1 MAATAAHVIVEM
13 VATED
18 LDADR
23 RAAVIEVCVAAHESE
38 EFRKLFTF
46 IPSGGRH
53 FLAYLDGALVSHAVV
68 TTRWAQPEGVRILKT
83 AFVDAVST
91 RPDCERRGFGS
102 ATMRMLAANI
112 GDYEI
117 GCLQTDEMS
126 EFYARL
132 GWEMW
137 TGPLAGRGD
146 DGLIPTPEQR
156 GVMVLRLPATPPLDP
171 SGLLTIEPQTTRIW
185 E

>member
-1 MAATAAHVIVEM
+1 VVVEM
-13 VATED
+13 FTTEQ
-18 LDADR
+18 LDAAR
-23 RAAVIEVCVAAHESE
+23 RADVIELCVAAHESE
-38 EFRKLFTF
+38 EFRKLFTY

-53 FLAYLDGALVSHAVV
+53 FLAYHDGALVSHAVV
-68 TTRWAQPEGVRILKT
+68 TARGAQPEGVRILKT

-102 ATMRMLAANI
+102 ATMSELAANI
-112 GDYEI
+112 DDYEI
-117 GCLQTDEMS
+117 GCLQTDNMS

-137 TGPLAGRGD
+137 EGPLAGRGD
-146 DGLIPTPEQR
+146 DGLIPTPEQQ
-156 GVMVLRLPATPPLDP
+156 GVMVLRLPATPALDT
-171 SGLLTIEPQTTRIW
+171 SGLLSIESQGHRIW